1 MFCKNCGNQVDDGV
15 KFCKKC
21 GAAMTAAAPVA
32 EPVQAAAPQPVQAAP
47 QGDLEALKASIA
59 EREYKF
65 KGNTTSRSFTVSI
78 IGGII
83 IFKLGRESLDINYE
97 DKNNTTIPYTDLK
110 SYRYEDKT
118 RIGYIIGS
126 LFYILLG
133 VLFLWFGIAA
143 ASSSEEGGVV
153 AAGIFIGLLSLVV
166 AALMIFYFASGTDF
180 IVETHSGQTFKTK
193 MRRISGKKEADRDAF
208 VRDLNIMLQ

>member
-21 GAAMTAAAPVA
+21 GAAMTADTPVA
-32 EPVQAAAPQPVQAAP
+32 EPVQAAAPQPVQAAA

-65 KGNTTSRSFTVSI
+65 RGNALSRSLIFSI
-78 IGGII
+78 IGNSI
-83 IFKLGRESLDINYE
+83 IFKLRKESLDIENE
-97 DKNNTTIPYTDLK
+97 GKDNITIPYTDLK

-133 VLFLWFGIAA
+133 VLLFWFGLEE
-143 ASSSEEGGVV
+143 ASSPSSEGGVV
-153 AAGIFIGLLSLVV
+153 AASIFIGLLCLVV
-166 AALMIFYFASGTDF
+166 AALMI
-180 IVETHSGQTFKTK
+180 
-193 MRRISGKKEADRDAF
+193 
-208 VRDLNIMLQ
+208 